1 MLNSRGLSEEV
12 SKKLGEYVE
21 KLRIESNFGFNQLSI
36 KSGLNA
42 KTLNE
47 ILNGKSKRT
56 NPFHLQ
62 RLGIALRID
71 YKDLYK
77 IVGYLSEDDFSE
89 NKQLK
94 LELDNYKKKCEE
106 LEKKVNELV
115 IKDSKLKEST
125 KKKIIETNSSLDGIK
140 VKNKKDEINLS
151 GLSSER
157 IEELKRYA
165 EFLKTK

>member
-62 RLGIALRID
+62 RLGVALRID

-77 IVGYLSEDDFSE
+77 IVGYLSEDDFKESD
-89 NKQLK
+89 NLK
-94 LELDNYKKKCEE
+94 LELKNYKIKYEE
-106 LEKKVNELV
+106 LEKEINDLK
-115 IKDSKLKEST
+115 SKKSFSSENQD
-125 KKKIIETNSSLDGIK
+125 KKN
-140 VKNKKDEINLS
+140 EINLS
-151 GLSSER
+151 GLSPER

-165 EFLKTK
+165 EFLKTQ

>member
-62 RLGIALRID
+62 RLGVALRMD

-77 IVGYLSEDDFSE
+77 IVGYLSEDDFKESD
-89 NKQLK
+89 NLK
-94 LELDNYKKKCEE
+94 LELKNYKIKYEK
-106 LEKKVNELV
+106 LEKEINEL
-115 IKDSKLKEST
+115 KSKKYFSSENQD
-125 KKKIIETNSSLDGIK
+125 KKN
-140 VKNKKDEINLS
+140 EINLS
-151 GLSSER
+151 GLSPER

-165 EFLKTK
+165 EFLKTQ

>member
-1 MLNSRGLSEEV
+1 MVNSRGLSEEI

-21 KLRIESNFGFNQLSI
+21 KLRIESNFGFNQLSV

-62 RLGIALRID
+62 RLGLALRID
-71 YKDLYK
+71 YKELYK
-77 IVGYLSEDDFSE
+77 IVGYLSEEDFSE
-89 NKQLK
+89 GKQLRIE
-94 LELDNYKKKCEE
+94 LENCKKKSEE
-106 LEKKVNELV
+106 LEKRVSELEN
-115 IKDSKLKEST
+115 KDF
-125 KKKIIETNSSLDGIK
+125 IIRE
-140 VKNKKDEINLS
+140 NKGEINLE
-151 GLSSER
+151 GLSQER

>member
-62 RLGIALRID
+62 RLGVALRID

-77 IVGYLSEDDFSE
+77 IVGYLSEDDFKESD
-89 NKQLK
+89 NLK
-94 LELDNYKKKCEE
+94 LELKNYKIKYEE
-106 LEKKVNELV
+106 LEKEINDLK
-115 IKDSKLKEST
+115 SKKSLSSENQD
-125 KKKIIETNSSLDGIK
+125 KKN
-140 VKNKKDEINLS
+140 EINLS
-151 GLSSER
+151 GLSPER